1 MAMHE
6 DRIPTYTDLR
16 KGFRLE
22 QWEVLPDRGLL
33 RDGEIEEHLE
43 PKMVDVLVLLA
54 AHSGQVV
61 LKEKL
66 IESVWEGRAQ
76 SDEPLNRCV
85 SMLRKKLGDDS
96 SNPTFI
102 ETIPRRG
109 YRLKASVIMPEAP
122 QEESTTERW
131 SPRWVLGVGALILSV
146 IIVWW
151 STHLPPAP
159 PDTPMRS
166 VAVFPFQC
174 RGATEKYLCFGFSEA
189 LTSTLWHV
197 KDIKVVRIKMPFP
210 DQDSYQEVASRLGV
224 DGLLTGSV
232 QRMGTE
238 LRITAE
244 LIDGRNGFIAFS
256 DTFDG
261 VTEDIFRLQEQVAT
275 IVSQSIGADSGRPIH
290 APSEPASFEAFESYA
305 RGQYQFEIR
314 DRASVEESIE
324 LFKQTIRIDPM
335 FGPAYLRLAY
345 AYVLLPERDPSLD
358 ADSMYELAAAATNT
372 GIMTDPSIREP
383 AGTVFG
389 FIHHKRGEW
398 LESTEAYEA
407 AVTADT
413 VYPTAHHWY
422 SELLA
427 SVGRLDDSLYHAR
440 RAYELDPDSA
450 VIISRLAIANFWV
463 DDLEQAGRYF
473 DVVDKMKLEVPINDL
488 AAALYL
494 LRIGQIQAAIAVTKS
509 GLVKIGLNTEWVEP
523 VYAGLENPEYLQQS
537 RDLVSRLEAEELLP
551 SYVLMTLW
559 ALLGDADRAM
569 QSAFATAD
577 FGRSYVAEILYI
589 EQLRILREHKDF
601 PLLLEKNGLLQYW
614 REAGCEWVDDA
625 VQCS

>member
-1 MAMHE
+1 M
-6 DRIPTYTDLR
+6 PTYTDLR

-33 RDGEIEEHLE
+33 RNGEIGEHLE

-54 AHSGQVV
+54 VHSGEVV
-61 LKEKL
+61 SKEQL
-66 IESVWEGRAQ
+66 IESVWDGRAQ

-109 YRLKASVIMPEAP
+109 YRLKAPVITPEKT
-122 QEESTTERW
+122 QEDSTTARW
-131 SPRWVLGVGALILSV
+131 PYWLTLGAGALAVLLILSL
-146 IIVWW
+146 VWPRAG
-151 STHLPPAP
+151 S
-159 PDTPMRS
+159 DTPVGVGTDEPMSS

-174 RGATEKYLCFGFSEA
+174 PGATEEYLCFGFSEA
-189 LTSTLWHV
+189 LTSTLLHAEG
-197 KDIKVVRIKMPFP
+197 IKVVRIRTPFP
-210 DQDSYQEVASRLGV
+210 DQESHQEVARRLGV
-224 DGLLTGSV
+224 DGLLNGSV
-232 QRMGTE
+232 QRMGDE
-238 LRITAE
+238 LRIAAE
-244 LIDGRNGFIAFS
+244 LIDGRNGFVSFS
-256 DTFDG
+256 DTLDG
-261 VTEDIFRLQEQVAT
+261 SVEDIFRLQEQVAT
-275 IVSQSIGADSGRPIH
+275 IVSQSIGADSGYPLH
-290 APSEPASFEAFESYA
+290 AASEPSSFEAFEAYA

-314 DRASVEESIE
+314 DRASVEESID
-324 LFKQTIRIDPM
+324 LFEETIRLDPM

-345 AYVLLPERDPSLD
+345 AYVLLPQRDPSLD
-358 ADSMYELAAAATNT
+358 ADAMYELASATTNA
-372 GIMTDPSIREP
+372 GIMTDPSIAEP

-389 FIHHKRGEW
+389 FIHHKRCEW
-398 LESTEAYEA
+398 LQATEAFET

-427 SVGRLDDSLYHAR
+427 SVGRLDESLYHAR

-463 DDLEQAGRYF
+463 DELEQAGRYF
-473 DVVDKMKLEVPINDL
+473 AVVDKMKLEVPINDL

-494 LRIGQIQAAIAVTKS
+494 LRKGQIKEAIVVTKS
-509 GLVKIGLNTEWVEP
+509 GLAKNNLNGDWVEP
-523 VYAGLENPEYLQQS
+523 VYAGLENPEFLQQS
-537 RDLVSRLEAEELLP
+537 HGLVSRLEADELLP

-569 QSAFATAD
+569 QSAMATED

-589 EQLRILREHKDF
+589 EQLRILREHADF
-601 PLLLEKNGLLQYW
+601 PLLLEKNGLIQYW
-614 REAGCEWVDDA
+614 SEVGCEWIDDA
-625 VQCS
+625 VQCR